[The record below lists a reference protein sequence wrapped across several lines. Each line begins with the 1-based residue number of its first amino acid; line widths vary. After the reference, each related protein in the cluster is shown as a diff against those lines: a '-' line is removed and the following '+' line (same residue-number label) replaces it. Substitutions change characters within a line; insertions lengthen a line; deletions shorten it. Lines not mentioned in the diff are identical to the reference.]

1 MFHYELGDSIFSYM
15 VPRKLSGKHRV
26 VSNLIAAEEE
36 QVPGICLV
44 GEAKSFSVS
53 YSAP

>member
-15 VPRKLSGKHRV
+15 VLRKLSGKHIV
-26 VSNLIAAEEE
+26 VSNLMAAEKE

-44 GEAKSFSVS
+44 GGAKSFSVS
-53 YSAP
+53 YSTP